1 MSQIQRHDVWF
12 WHLALTFPN
21 TLHVICLRCG
31 SLSIC
36 AYGITIIVLEV
47 NIIFS
52 LNLNQVLRKHMLCVV
67 SCHCNFNLMIF
78 NYNIL
83 LLLLLIL
90 LLPPPLLLLLLLL
103 PPPQLLQLLRLLVA
117 VNMSAMSYS
126 QHVLLWSQLELVC
139 KNL

>member
-1 MSQIQRHDVWF
+1 MYGFDT
-12 WHLALTFPN
+12 WHLHSQTHYMLFVYAVVHYPF
-21 TLHVICLRCG
+21 
-31 SLSIC
+31 C

-83 LLLLLIL
+83 LLLLLLLL
-90 LLPPPLLLLLLLL
+90 LLPPPLLLLLLL
-103 PPPQLLQLLRLLVA
+103 PPQLLQLLRLLVA

-126 QHVLLWSQLELVC
+126 QHVLLGSQLELVC